1 MRKALLLMLAVV
13 TMVAGLGFSS
23 VAMAETTDAQAD
35 TTVDV
40 CRGTLTAQGDGIA
53 VLGGRG
59 VVDAS
64 GNGILWVKD
73 RAGDATI
80 EVTGY
85 GQMKVYEDGWVQYA
99 GFHGTAHIEG
109 SRIIVVLAGV
119 DADLTAEG
127 RGRVRLWGH
136 GTFQIGDRSG
146 EWNTGRGTHLK
157 FASLVNPVN
166 AEIQ

>member
-1 MRKALLLMLAVV
+1 MKKALLLMLAVV

-23 VAMAETTDAQAD
+23 VAMADTTDAA
-35 TTVDV
+35 TGV

-53 VLGGRG
+53 ILGGRG

-73 RAGDATI
+73 RGGDATI
-80 EVTGY
+80 EITGY
-85 GQMKVYEDGWVQYA
+85 GQMKVYDDGWVQYA

-109 SRIIVVLAGV
+109 SRIIVVLSGV
-119 DADLTAEG
+119 DVDLTAEG

-136 GTFQIGDRSG
+136 GTYQIGDRSG
-146 EWNTGRGTHLK
+146 EWNTGRGAHLR
-157 FASLVNPVN
+157 FASPIDV
-166 AEIQ
+166 EIQ